1 MVQLARDLQV
11 DFYPFFKELFLAL
24 VSISDC
30 QDATKIEV
38 GAPLLHN
45 KQASSEIEKIVLQ
58 DFTTVLI
65 ISTLSDFFYLSVCS
79 LRSHTCLISYGV
91 TC

>member
-1 MVQLARDLQV
+1 M

-38 GAPLLHN
+38 GVPLLHN
-45 KQASSEIEKIVLQ
+45 KQALSEIEKIVLQ
-58 DFTTVLI
+58 DFMTVLI
-65 ISTLSDFFYLSVCS
+65 ISTLSDFLSQRVFTTIAH
-79 LRSHTCLISYGV
+79 LFDFLWRHMLADLGNVYK
-91 TC
+91 